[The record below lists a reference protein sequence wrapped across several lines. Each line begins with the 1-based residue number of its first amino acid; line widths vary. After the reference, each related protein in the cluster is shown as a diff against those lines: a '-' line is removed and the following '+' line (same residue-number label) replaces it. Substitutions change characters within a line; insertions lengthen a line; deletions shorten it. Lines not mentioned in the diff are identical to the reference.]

1 VTSNGGADAIVWV
14 LVGNVARS
22 TSLVGAN
29 VPHPTLY
36 ALDASDLHALW
47 VSAPSML
54 QVGGKYN
61 TPAFGHGMVF
71 VGTDRIQAFGL
82 QSPSR

>member
-1 VTSNGGADAIVWV
+1 VTSNGSANAIVWV

-22 TSLVGAN
+22 TPLVGPN
-29 VPHPTLY
+29 VPHPILY
-36 ALDASDLHALW
+36 ALDALDLHALW
-47 VSAPSML
+47 VSTPSML

-61 TPAFGHGMVF
+61 TPAFGHGMIF

-82 QSPSR
+82 QSTSR